1 MEERLQKVLARIY
14 GISRRHAEEM
24 IAGGEVCINGDVAQ
38 LGCKVDCEKDT
49 LVVGHR
55 KLSPQLLQVQFTQ
68 EVWMLFKPKGVTC
81 THDDPFAK
89 NTLLP
94 YVPKSLRRQKWVFVG
109 RLDRDSEGL
118 LLLTN
123 DGDFANKVAHPSSG
137 IEKVYR
143 VHLDKALEPN
153 LIQGLKTGREC
164 QGEFLQFKEVKIVN
178 SHKIDVTLQQGKKRE
193 IRRLLFSFGYEV
205 LKLKRWKIGELVLD
219 KKLMPGQSR
228 RLSVKEINLIF
239 EKKC

>member
-24 IAGGEVCINGDVAQ
+24 ITDGVVCVNGDVAQ
-38 LGCKVDCEKDT
+38 LGCKVDCNKDT
-49 LVVGHR
+49 LVVGH
-55 KLSPQLLQVQFTQ
+55 KKISPQLLQMQFSQ

-81 THDDPFAK
+81 THEDPFAK

-94 YVPKSLRRQKWVFVG
+94 YVPNVLRRQKWVFIG
-109 RLDRDSEGL
+109 RLDKDSEGL

-123 DGDFANKVAHPSSG
+123 DGDFANKVAHPSAC
-137 IEKVYR
+137 ITKTYR
-143 VHLDKALEPN
+143 VHLDKPLDPS
-153 LIQGLKTGREC
+153 LITQLKLGREC
-164 QGEFLQFKEVKIVN
+164 QGEFLKFKEVKSVN

-193 IRRLLFSFGYEV
+193 IRRLLLSFGYEV
-205 LKLKRWKIGELVLD
+205 LKLKRWRIGSLILD

-228 RLSVKEINLIF
+228 RLSIKEIKQIF
-239 EKKC
+239 EKR

>member
-1 MEERLQKVLARIY
+1 MEERLQKVLARVY

-24 IAGGEVCINGDVAQ
+24 ISCGEVCVNGDVAQ

-49 LVVGHR
+49 LVVGRR
-55 KLSPQLLQVQFTQ
+55 KLSPQLLQMQFTQ
-68 EVWMLFKPKGVTC
+68 EVWMFFKPKGVTC

-109 RLDRDSEGL
+109 RLDKDSEGL

-143 VHLDKALEPN
+143 VHLDKALEPTLVSN
-153 LIQGLKTGREC
+153 LKVGREC

-178 SHKIDVTLQQGKKRE
+178 SHKLDITLQQGKKRE
-193 IRRLLFSFGYEV
+193 IRRLLFAFGYEV
-205 LKLKRWKIGELVLD
+205 LKLKRWKIGGLTLD

-228 RLSVKEINLIF
+228 RLSVKEIKLIF